1 MSIEKIQSGCVPVR
15 CWGSFVSWKE
25 SLTTLILVRH
35 GESEWNRA
43 GRIQGQINS
52 PLTDLGINQ
61 AKAIREYLSGIL
73 LNQQLEIYTSP
84 LDRALQ
90 TAEIIAQGIEYPS
103 RKIIIEE
110 RLNDFNVG
118 EISGTFGWDKV
129 AEIFPEQAQLR
140 LQDPMRFH
148 PSGGESGAEFEA
160 RLRSL
165 LEDLKDDGT
174 LKLMV
179 SHGIVNKFIR
189 GILKNLSGKEMVELG
204 ESQNTIYR
212 LEEGEETEIKIP
224 PTIRGKN

>member
-1 MSIEKIQSGCVPVR
+1 M
-15 CWGSFVSWKE
+15 
-25 SLTTLILVRH
+25 TTLILVRH

-43 GRIQGQINS
+43 GRIQGQVNS

-61 AKAIREYLSGIL
+61 AKATRDYLSGIL

-165 LEDLKDDGT
+165 LEDLMDDGT

>member
-1 MSIEKIQSGCVPVR
+1 M
-15 CWGSFVSWKE
+15 
-25 SLTTLILVRH
+25 TTLILVRH

-90 TAEIIAQGIEYPS
+90 TAEIIAQGIDHPS
-103 RKIIIEE
+103 SKIIIEE

>member
-1 MSIEKIQSGCVPVR
+1 M
-15 CWGSFVSWKE
+15 
-25 SLTTLILVRH
+25 
-35 GESEWNRA
+35 
-43 GRIQGQINS
+43 
-52 PLTDLGINQ
+52 GINQ
-61 AKAIREYLSGIL
+61 AKAIRDYLSGIL

-90 TAEIIAQGIEYPS
+90 TAEIIAQGIDYPS

-110 RLNDFNVG
+110 RLNDFNLG

-212 LEEGEETEIKIP
+212 LEQGEETEIKIP
-224 PTIRGKN
+224 PSNREEY

>member
-1 MSIEKIQSGCVPVR
+1 M
-15 CWGSFVSWKE
+15 
-25 SLTTLILVRH
+25 TTLILVRH

-43 GRIQGQINS
+43 GRIQGQVNS
-52 PLTDLGINQ
+52 PLTDLGIDQ
-61 AKAIREYLSGIL
+61 AKAIRDHLSGIL
-73 LNQQLEIYTSP
+73 LNQELEIYTSP
-84 LDRALQ
+84 LDRAIQ
-90 TAEIIAQGIEYPS
+90 TAEIIAQGIDHPS
-103 RKIIIEE
+103 SKIIIEE

-165 LEDLKDDGT
+165 LEDLMDDGA

-189 GILKNLSGKEMVELG
+189 GILKNLSGKEMVQLG

-212 LEEGEETEIKIP
+212 LEQGEETEIKILP
-224 PTIRGKN
+224 SNRGKN

>member
-1 MSIEKIQSGCVPVR
+1 M
-15 CWGSFVSWKE
+15 
-25 SLTTLILVRH
+25 TTLILVRH

-90 TAEIIAQGIEYPS
+90 TAEIIAQGIDYPS

-110 RLNDFNVG
+110 RLNDFNLG

-165 LEDLKDDGT
+165 LEDLMDDGT

-212 LEEGEETEIKIP
+212 LEQGEETEIKILP
-224 PTIRGKN
+224 SNREEY

>member
-1 MSIEKIQSGCVPVR
+1 M
-15 CWGSFVSWKE
+15 
-25 SLTTLILVRH
+25 TTLILVRH

-61 AKAIREYLSGIL
+61 AKATRDYLSGIL

-90 TAEIIAQGIEYPS
+90 TAEIIAQGIDYPS

-110 RLNDFNVG
+110 RLNDFNLG

-165 LEDLKDDGT
+165 LEDLMDDGT

-212 LEEGEETEIKIP
+212 LEQGEETEIKILP
-224 PTIRGKN
+224 SNREEY

>member
-1 MSIEKIQSGCVPVR
+1 M
-15 CWGSFVSWKE
+15 
-25 SLTTLILVRH
+25 TTLILVRH

-90 TAEIIAQGIEYPS
+90 TAEIIAQGIDYPS

-110 RLNDFNVG
+110 RLNDFNLG

-165 LEDLKDDGT
+165 LEDLMDDGT

-212 LEEGEETEIKIP
+212 LEQGEETEIKILP
-224 PTIRGKN
+224 SNREEN

>member
-1 MSIEKIQSGCVPVR
+1 M
-15 CWGSFVSWKE
+15 
-25 SLTTLILVRH
+25 TTLILVRH

-43 GRIQGQINS
+43 GRIQGQVNS

-61 AKAIREYLSGIL
+61 AKAIRDYLSGIL
-73 LNQQLEIYTSP
+73 INQELEIYTSP

-90 TAEIIAQGIEYPS
+90 TAEIIAQGIDYPS

-110 RLNDFNVG
+110 RLNDFNLG

-129 AEIFPEQAQLR
+129 AEIFPEQAQLK

-148 PSGGESGAEFEA
+148 PSGGESGIEFQA

-165 LEDLKDDGT
+165 LEDLMDDGT

-212 LEEGEETEIKIP
+212 LEQGEETEIKIP
-224 PTIRGKN
+224 PAIREKN

>member
-1 MSIEKIQSGCVPVR
+1 
-15 CWGSFVSWKE
+15 
-25 SLTTLILVRH
+25 LTTLILVRH

-110 RLNDFNVG
+110 RLNDFNLG

-165 LEDLKDDGT
+165 LEDLMDDGT

>member
-1 MSIEKIQSGCVPVR
+1 M
-15 CWGSFVSWKE
+15 
-25 SLTTLILVRH
+25 TTLILVRH

-43 GRIQGQINS
+43 GRIQGQVNS

-61 AKAIREYLSGIL
+61 AKAIRDYLSGIL
-73 LNQQLEIYTSP
+73 LNQELEIYTSP

-90 TAEIIAQGIEYPS
+90 TAEIIAQGIDYPS

-165 LEDLKDDGT
+165 LEDLMDDGT
-174 LKLMV
+174 LKLLV

-212 LEEGEETEIKIP
+212 LEQGEETEIKILP
-224 PTIRGKN
+224 SNREEY

>member
-1 MSIEKIQSGCVPVR
+1 
-15 CWGSFVSWKE
+15 
-25 SLTTLILVRH
+25 LTTLILVRH

-43 GRIQGQINS
+43 GRIQGQVNS

-61 AKAIREYLSGIL
+61 AKAIRDYLSGIL
-73 LNQQLEIYTSP
+73 INQELEIYTSP
-84 LDRALQ
+84 LDRAIQ
-90 TAEIIAQGIEYPS
+90 TAEIIAQGIDHPS
-103 RKIIIEE
+103 SKIIIEE

-165 LEDLKDDGT
+165 LEDLMDDGT

-212 LEEGEETEIKIP
+212 LEQGEEKEIKIP
-224 PTIRGKN
+224 PTIREKY

>member
-1 MSIEKIQSGCVPVR
+1 MKTYLPSLDLIPQFQQVA
-15 CWGSFVSWKE
+15 

-35 GESEWNRA
+35 GESEWNRD
-43 GRIQGQINS
+43 GRLQGQVNS

-61 AKAIREYLSGIL
+61 AKAIRDYLSGII
-73 LNQQLEIYTSP
+73 LNQELEIYTSP

-90 TAEIIAQGIEYPS
+90 TAEIISQGIDYPS
-103 RKIIIEE
+103 SKIIIEE
-110 RLNDFNVG
+110 RLNDFNLG

-165 LEDLKDDGT
+165 LEDLMDETT

-212 LEEGEETEIKIP
+212 LEQGKETEIKILP
-224 PTIRGKN
+224 SNREKI

>member
-1 MSIEKIQSGCVPVR
+1 M
-15 CWGSFVSWKE
+15 
-25 SLTTLILVRH
+25 TTLILVRH

-43 GRIQGQINS
+43 GRIQGQVNS

-61 AKAIREYLSGIL
+61 AKATRDYLSGIL
-73 LNQQLEIYTSP
+73 LNQELEIYTSP

-90 TAEIIAQGIEYPS
+90 TAEIIAQGIDYPS

-110 RLNDFNVG
+110 RLNDFNLG

-165 LEDLKDDGT
+165 LEDLMDDGT

-212 LEEGEETEIKIP
+212 LEQGEETEIKIP
-224 PTIRGKN
+224 PTIREKN

>member
-1 MSIEKIQSGCVPVR
+1 M
-15 CWGSFVSWKE
+15 
-25 SLTTLILVRH
+25 TTLILIRH

-43 GRIQGQINS
+43 GRIQGQVNS

-61 AKAIREYLSGIL
+61 AKAIRDHLSVIL
-73 LNQQLEIYTSP
+73 LNQELEIYTSP
-84 LDRALQ
+84 LDRAIQ
-90 TAEIIAQGIEYPS
+90 TAEIIAQGIDHPIS
-103 RKIIIEE
+103 KIIIEE
-110 RLNDFNVG
+110 RLNDFSLG

-129 AEIFPEQAQLR
+129 AEIFPEQAKLR

-165 LEDLKDDGT
+165 LEDLMDDVT

-212 LEEGEETEIKIP
+212 LEQGEETEIKILP
-224 PTIRGKN
+224 LNIGKN

>member
-1 MSIEKIQSGCVPVR
+1 M
-15 CWGSFVSWKE
+15 
-25 SLTTLILVRH
+25 TTLILVRH

-43 GRIQGQINS
+43 GRIQGQVNS

>member
-1 MSIEKIQSGCVPVR
+1 MKTYQPSLDLIPQFQQVA
-15 CWGSFVSWKE
+15 

-43 GRIQGQINS
+43 GRIQGQVNS

-61 AKAIREYLSGIL
+61 AKAIRDYLSGIL
-73 LNQQLEIYTSP
+73 INQELEIYTSP

-90 TAEIIAQGIEYPS
+90 TAEIIAQGIDYPS

-110 RLNDFNVG
+110 RLNDFNLG

-165 LEDLKDDGT
+165 LEDLMDDGT

-212 LEEGEETEIKIP
+212 LEQGEEMEIKIP
-224 PTIRGKN
+224 PAIREKN

>member
-1 MSIEKIQSGCVPVR
+1 M
-15 CWGSFVSWKE
+15 
-25 SLTTLILVRH
+25 TTLILVRH

-43 GRIQGQINS
+43 GRIQGQVSS

-61 AKAIREYLSGIL
+61 AKAIRDYLSGIL

-90 TAEIIAQGIEYPS
+90 TAEIIAQGIDYPS

-110 RLNDFNVG
+110 RLNDFNIG

-165 LEDLKDDGT
+165 LEDLMDDGT

-212 LEEGEETEIKIP
+212 LEQGEETEIKIP
-224 PTIRGKN
+224 PYN

>member
-1 MSIEKIQSGCVPVR
+1 M
-15 CWGSFVSWKE
+15 
-25 SLTTLILVRH
+25 TTLILVRH

-189 GILKNLSGKEMVELG
+189 DILKNLSGKEMVELG

-212 LEEGEETEIKIP
+212 LEQGEETEIKILP
-224 PTIRGKN
+224 LNRGKN